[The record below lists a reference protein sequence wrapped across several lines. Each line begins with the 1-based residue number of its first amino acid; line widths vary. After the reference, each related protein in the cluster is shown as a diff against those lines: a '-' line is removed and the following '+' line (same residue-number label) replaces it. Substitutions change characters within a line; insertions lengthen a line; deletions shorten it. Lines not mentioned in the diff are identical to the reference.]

1 MLIAPLGLSLDFDGS
16 SSWDSLISFL
26 SVASPM
32 LMGRMGG
39 GGGGEPGTDRRT
51 QSRPCCVSKR
61 DGRTMAA
68 CRPGAGM

>member
-1 MLIAPLGLSLDFDGS
+1 MLIAPFGLSLDFDGS

-32 LMGRMGG
+32 LMGPKRE
-39 GGGGEPGTDRRT
+39 GGGEPGTDRRT